1 MFYTHIYY
9 YLTISTVSIILFL
22 ISMQHK
28 EITFINTIPINIHFC
43 FIGNISELY
52 ITTLL

>member
-1 MFYTHIYY
+1 MHTYY
-9 YLTISTVSIILFL
+9 YLNISTVNIILFSIL
-22 ISMQHK
+22 MEHK
-28 EITFINTIPINIHFC
+28 EITFINTILIKIHFC